1 MAERSSPPVR
11 VAIDGQ
17 AVDAEAAQVSVYDRG
32 FLYGDGVFETLRSY
46 GAGLFRLEQHL
57 ERLAWS
63 CSEVLIDLPL
73 GVEALT
79 REVRELT
86 GALRPREAVD
96 VAVRLVVTRG
106 QGPLGLDVAGCDRPT
121 RVLFVSALAPPDAS
135 LYERGVE
142 LVSSSVVRPSDA
154 LGGAKVL
161 SYLPSIVALAQA
173 RRRGAHEAL
182 ILSREGYVLEG
193 ASSNV
198 FALREGVLCTPPTS
212 DSILPGITR
221 QVVMDAARALELP
234 VEERRLTPGELASAD
249 EVLLSSS
256 LRELVPVV
264 SLDGFAIADGR
275 VGPWARRLLDA
286 LRETALRETALR
298 ETSP

>member
-1 MAERSSPPVR
+1 MAERSSPSVR
-11 VAIDGQ
+11 VAIDGRP
-17 AVDAEAAQVSVYDRG
+17 VDAEAARVSVYDRG

-86 GALRPREAVD
+86 RALRPEEPVD
-96 VAVRLVVTRG
+96 VAVRVLVTRG
-106 QGPLGLDVAGCDRPT
+106 VGPLGLDVAGCDRPT
-121 RVLFVSALAPPDAS
+121 RVLFVSPLAPPDAS

-142 LVSSSVVRPSDA
+142 VVSSSVVRPSDA

-161 SYLPSIVALAQA
+161 SYLPSIVALAHA
-173 RRRGAHEAL
+173 RRRGAHDAL
-182 ILSREGYVLEG
+182 IVSRDGFVLEG
-193 ASSNV
+193 TSSNV
-198 FALREGVLCTPPTS
+198 FALREGALLTPPTS
-212 DSILPGITR
+212 DAILPGITR
-221 QVVMDAARALELP
+221 QVVMDVARALGLT
-234 VEERRLTPGELASAD
+234 VEERRLTPGDLVSAD

-264 SLDGFAIADGR
+264 SLDGFVIADGR
-275 VGPWARRLLDA
+275 VGPWAERLLDA
-286 LRETALRETALR
+286 LRSTARREA
-298 ETSP
+298 SP

>member
-1 MAERSSPPVR
+1 M
-11 VAIDGQ
+11 
-17 AVDAEAAQVSVYDRG
+17 
-32 FLYGDGVFETLRSY
+32 L
-46 GAGLFRLEQHL
+46 GAWAG
-57 ERLAWS
+57 
-63 CSEVLIDLPL
+63 
-73 GVEALT
+73 
-79 REVRELT
+79 
-86 GALRPREAVD
+86 
-96 VAVRLVVTRG
+96 RG
-106 QGPLGLDVAGCDRPT
+106 QLDASLDVARGRNTQHPSG
-121 RVLFVSALAPPDAS
+121 RGLAQRS
-135 LYERGVE
+135 LAQRSLAQGVE

-154 LGGAKVL
+154 LGGAQVL

-264 SLDGFAIADGR
+264 SLDGT
-275 VGPWARRLLDA
+275 RRNQKTDQLNQT
-286 LRETALRETALR
+286 LRACSAT
-298 ETSP
+298 